1 MTSIAFFSSDSEFC
15 SRSLSLTLSLI
26 SLCLHLEKKKT
37 GHGWDSICFGLME
50 FDYPLIH
57 WLTLI
62 LIKLRI
68 TNSLL
73 IGLFVMLIASYLN
86 NSIDRWQQGVGSG
99 GGRRSTCNWSWDS
112 QCRVTR
118 LFLTDQTGAE
128 LRQCIIYTL
137 LKGCETIWHEKTYW
151 DNGSV
156 CLLKIGRVRNIR
168 QAQTIDEHTS
178 QQLQSFYCMHTENS
192 GEEQFVQKTK

>member
-62 LIKLRI
+62 LIKMRWLTRV

-73 IGLFVMLIASYLN
+73 ISLFVMLIACYLN
-86 NSIDRWQQGVGSG
+86 NSIDRWQEGVGSV
-99 GGRRSTCNWSWDS
+99 GGRWSTCNWSWDS

-128 LRQCIIYTL
+128 LRRMHYLHVIKRL
-137 LKGCETIWHEKTYW
+137 W
-151 DNGSV
+151 DNMTWE
-156 CLLKIGRVRNIR
+156 NI
-168 QAQTIDEHTS
+168 
-178 QQLQSFYCMHTENS
+178 L
-192 GEEQFVQKTK
+192 G